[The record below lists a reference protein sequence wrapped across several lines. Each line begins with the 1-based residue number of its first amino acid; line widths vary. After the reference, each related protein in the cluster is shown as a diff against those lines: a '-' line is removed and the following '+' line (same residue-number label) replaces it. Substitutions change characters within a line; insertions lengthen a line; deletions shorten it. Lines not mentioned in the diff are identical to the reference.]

1 MKNNMKFLFL
11 ILTVFLVSQFLIS
24 APQEGKIKCPGKV
37 KVHVAAIQGENF
49 QEFTYF
55 SKEIAPAWSA
65 ELKVLLGGKIKD
77 VFFQNGAEIKS
88 GDAVFT
94 LESAAQ
100 AKEVKAAEAEVT
112 LWTKTLKQR
121 KSWKD
126 KNEKAVKQA
135 EDKLKEVS
143 AKLAVARQNL
153 DNCSVKSPLDGK
165 IVMLTA
171 AAGMDVSAGSTMA
184 VIENTS
190 MMKLSLAGAEIAN
203 LKDKE
208 KIFVK
213 FADIASGMTGEVQ
226 LLAPEQAD
234 ILLDNRDQ
242 KLNAGLKASC
252 KVLKKE
258 YSDVIVI
265 SEGHIFRDL
274 SGAYAYVVKDKRA
287 NKMALTLGAVEEG
300 RSVVLA
306 GLDKG
311 MQLIVDNLN
320 CLYQGKKIKIVP
332 EIGAKPESAAVTVVE
347 PAKEEPVKEEPAQEE
362 IMQPA
367 VGAEAG
373 KAVKFKIG
381 LNFSYKYMTGE
392 GFSGL
397 YGRAVGPGIE
407 LSYVVSPKMDIW
419 IAATTSSKE
428 KDLGFVA
435 GTEKYSMMPLAV
447 GIKYFVLQKEKLS
460 AFVGGGL
467 NYIIF
472 KDTPSIP
479 EIAEIKENVFG
490 FNILGGGNY
499 QLSKNIYAQLM
510 LKYNMA
516 KKKLTLDPV
525 ADFDLDLTNFELT
538 VGAFIA
544 F

>member
-1 MKNNMKFLFL
+1 
-11 ILTVFLVSQFLIS
+11 
-24 APQEGKIKCPGKV
+24 
-37 KVHVAAIQGENF
+37 
-49 QEFTYF
+49 
-55 SKEIAPAWSA
+55 
-65 ELKVLLGGKIKD
+65 
-77 VFFQNGAEIKS
+77 
-88 GDAVFT
+88 
-94 LESAAQ
+94 
-100 AKEVKAAEAEVT
+100 
-112 LWTKTLKQR
+112 
-121 KSWKD
+121 
-126 KNEKAVKQA
+126 
-135 EDKLKEVS
+135 
-143 AKLAVARQNL
+143 
-153 DNCSVKSPLDGK
+153 
-165 IVMLTA
+165 MLTA

-213 FADIASGMTGEVQ
+213 FDAIASGMTGEVQ
-226 LLAPEQAD
+226 VLAPEQAD

-242 KLNAGLKASC
+242 KLNAGLKGSC

-265 SEGHIFRDL
+265 SEGHLFRDL

-287 NKMALTLGAVEEG
+287 NRVALTLGAVEEG
-300 RSVVLA
+300 KSVVLA

-311 MQLIVDNLN
+311 QQLIVDNLN

-332 EIGAKPESAAVTVVE
+332 EIGAKPESAAVVAVE
-347 PAKEEPVKEEPAQEE
+347 PAKKEPVKEEL
-362 IMQPA
+362 IQPA
-367 VGAEAG
+367 DDSEAG
-373 KAVKFKIG
+373 KPVKFKIG
-381 LNFSYKYMTGE
+381 LNLSYKYMTGE

-428 KDLGFVA
+428 KDLGFVP

-447 GIKYFVLQKEKLS
+447 GIKYYVLQKDKLS

-538 VGAFIA
+538 IGAFIA